1 MKVIGEKIN
10 CALLTLM
17 PEAGRES
24 AILDRTDKELHRA
37 ILAAEAVLGLDR
49 CPPNEPRAF
58 RAGLLE

>member
-10 CALLTLM
+10 RALLTLM

-24 AILDRTDKELHRA
+24 AILDRTDKELRRA

-49 CPPNEPRAF
+49 YPLNEPRAF